1 MIDMESNKV
10 RPDDLKWPKGAEG
23 DDLIPCIVQDAGSG
37 EVLMLAYQ
45 NRDSLRETMKTNV
58 STFYSRSRQEL
69 WRKGAVSGNLQ
80 HVRAMAADC
89 DGDAL
94 LLRVVVEGPACHTG
108 RRSCFFN
115 TVQGGPAGPPF
126 PGQTLSEL
134 EQLIE
139 SRRVHPKKA
148 SYTTALFRDDQARH
162 KKIGE
167 EATELVVAS
176 LSGTKKQIVG
186 EAADLLYHTLVLL
199 RAHGLSLSDVTQEL
213 ASRKR

>member
-1 MIDMESNKV
+1 MENPKV
-10 RPDDLKWPKGAEG
+10 RPDDLKWG
-23 DDLIPCIVQDAGSG
+23 DDGLIPTVVQDAGSG

-45 NRDSLRETMKTNV
+45 NRDSLRETMKTGV
-58 STFYSRSRQEL
+58 TTFWSRSRHEL

-94 LLRVVVEGPACHTG
+94 LVRAVVEGPACHTG

-115 TVQGGPAGPPF
+115 AVQGGPQGPQF

-134 EQLIE
+134 EALIE

-176 LSGTKKQIVG
+176 LTGSKKQVVS

-199 RAHGLSLSDVTQEL
+199 SAHGLSLADVAQEL